1 MGRLGA
7 VRVAGI
13 TAVGLGEAWYP
24 PDVVVELLE
33 DSFIHQ
39 TTPTTQAIPTS
50 HLNPDEVEGGLPG
63 CGLGEELR

>member
-7 VRVAGI
+7 VRVEGLA
-13 TAVGLGEAWYP
+13 TVGLGEAWFP
-24 PDVVVELLE
+24 PDVVVGLSE

-50 HLNPDEVEGGLPG
+50 HLSPDEDEDGLPG
-63 CGLGEELR
+63 CGLGEEFL